1 MRLTRRAE
9 ERPAIDVADRAV
21 EPGRLIELVDEQIR
35 EIARGWAQLQMDGE
49 RRRLRGEIDKVQIE
63 GLRVSDE

>member
-9 ERPAIDVADRAV
+9 ERPAIDITDRAV
-21 EPGRLIELVDEQIR
+21 QSGRLIELVDEQIG

-49 RRRLRGEIDKVQIE
+49 RRRLRGEIDKVQVE
-63 GLRVSDE
+63 GLCVSDE